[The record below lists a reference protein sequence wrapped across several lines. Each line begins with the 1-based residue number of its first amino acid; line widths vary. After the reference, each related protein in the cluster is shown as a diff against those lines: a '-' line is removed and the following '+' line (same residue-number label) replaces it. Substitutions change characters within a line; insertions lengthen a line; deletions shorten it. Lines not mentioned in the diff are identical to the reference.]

1 MPKPRST
8 GTYQSPT
15 NRTSGGIRPAVIPP
29 ADVKPITAHLPFLE
43 EPRRPPLFR
52 SGERPPPPV
61 VPVILSPPDAD
72 TFFEASPEPDPMP
85 PTTRKMLQRRRR
97 AALVAFFFIAVAV
110 LVVGQF
116 VRRNDRLPVTTIA
129 PAASALPPAYPRGGV
144 NGPSRAAEPIVPP
157 PGAGSEAAGAT
168 ASTIEGG
175 RPPADT
181 SDGTPTRNVGTKGKF
196 TFAAGYGPVLGTA
209 GRLRRFRVAVERT
222 LDQGNGGD
230 FADEVDRTLG
240 DSRSWVASRRLRLQR
255 VPASA
260 ASEFTIYL
268 ASART
273 STRMCAAG
281 GLSTDGFTSCRL
293 PGRVVINYDRWQD
306 AIPDYGAPLETFR
319 AYEINHEVGHQ
330 LGHGHGG
337 CPGKGR
343 PAPVMQQQMYG
354 LKGCVANGWPYID
367 GKLYTGLPVE

>member
-15 NRTSGGIRPAVIPP
+15 NRTNSGIRPAVIPP
-29 ADVKPITAHLPFLE
+29 ADTKPITAHLPSPE

-52 SGERPPPPV
+52 SGERPPPPGA
-61 VPVILSPPDAD
+61 PVILLPPPDAD
-72 TFFEASPEPDPMP
+72 TFFEAAPEPEMP
-85 PTTRKMLQRRRR
+85 PTTKRMLQRRRR

-110 LVVGQF
+110 LVVGQA

-129 PAASALPPAYPRGGV
+129 PAASALPPAYPPGGV
-144 NGPSRAAEPIVPP
+144 NGPSM
-157 PGAGSEAAGAT
+157 AGSETAGTT
-168 ASTIEGG
+168 APAGP
-175 RPPADT
+175 PPADV
-181 SDGTPTRNVGTKGKF
+181 SNGTPTRNVGTKGAF
-196 TFAAGYGPVLGTA
+196 TFAAGYGPVLGTD
-209 GRLRRFRVAVERT
+209 GTLRRFRVAVERT
-222 LDQGNGGD
+222 LGQGNGGD

-240 DSRSWVASRRLRLQR
+240 DSRSWVASGRLRLQR

-260 ASEFTIYL
+260 GSQFTIYL

-293 PGRVVINYDRWQD
+293 PGQVIINYDRWQD

-330 LGHGHGG
+330 LGHGHEA

-367 GKLYTGLPVE
+367 GKLYEGPAID